1 MNVERSGFTKGP
13 IIAPSRPTTMP
24 WDISSSQEFDLGTM
38 LELSDGRRYAYALA
52 GATIDAGLLAQSA
65 LYGGSAA
72 TVQHDLTPS
81 AAAIGAETV
90 FITTVTDSTVKD
102 LYKGGYIVVSDG
114 GGSIGQGEMYGC
126 VGNLASGAGALT
138 TFTLDRPLTTAWTS
152 STRVCLHVNPYSKV
166 IIAAATTPTGFVLGI
181 PNVSLT
187 NAYYGW
193 LQTWGWCNSLNK
205 TALTMGASVI
215 TDLGAAGSTGI
226 TAGSETEAVVGRSG
240 IVVDTTDS
248 GLIFLQL
255 A

>member
-13 IIAPSRPTTMP
+13 VIAPSRPTTMP
-24 WDISSSQEFDLGTM
+24 WNISATQEFDLGTM
-38 LELSDGRRYAYALA
+38 MELSDGRRYAYALA
-52 GATIDAGLLAQSA
+52 GATIAAGLLAQSA

-72 TVQHDLTPS
+72 TVQHDLTPT
-81 AAAIGAETV
+81 AAAIGATTV
-90 FITTVTDSTVKD
+90 IITTDTDSTVKD
-102 LYKGGYIVVSDG
+102 LYKGGYILVSDG
-114 GGSIGQGEMYGC
+114 GSAIGQGHMYGV
-126 VGNLASGAGALT
+126 VGNLASGAGAAT
-138 TFTLDRPLTTAWTS
+138 TFTLDRPLTLAWTS

-166 IIAAATTPTGFVLGI
+166 IVAPATTPTGFALGI

-187 NAYYGW
+187 DAYYGW

-205 TALTMGASVI
+205 TALTMGTSVI
-215 TDLGAAGSTGI
+215 QDLGAAGSTGVS
-226 TAGSETEAVVGRSG
+226 AGSEAETVLGRAG